1 MSNTKVKEA
10 ENEVLKEIKNG
21 KKVRRKNWFDDN
33 YIDRDTPLNSLMEAY
48 LLANDWEV
56 VE

>member
-33 YIDRDTPLNSLMEAY
+33 YIDRDTPLNCLMEAY